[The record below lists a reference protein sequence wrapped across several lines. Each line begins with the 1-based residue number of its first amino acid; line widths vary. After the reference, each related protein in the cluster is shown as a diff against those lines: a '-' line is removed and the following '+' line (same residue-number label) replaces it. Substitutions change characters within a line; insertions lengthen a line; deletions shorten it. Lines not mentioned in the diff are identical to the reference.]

1 MLVRNL
7 ALAVLFT
14 VAPALPALAQPANVA
29 EINFQ
34 TPKPGQA
41 TQYEAARKKH
51 NGWHK
56 GQSDTWPWLTW
67 QVVSGPDSG
76 QYVTGTFGHAW
87 KDFDTRAT
95 MNDADQ
101 AEFGKT
107 VGPTL
112 AVDFVSYYIL
122 RADLSLTVPTPG
134 TSPAPYTIIS
144 LFLLRPDGVND
155 FVEAVKKVNEGIK
168 KTNYPQ
174 TGASRW
180 YQLVNGGDGPLFV
193 LSADRANWAA
203 FQANDKTLDAMM
215 EEAYGKEP
223 GAAILASL
231 RKAVHSVSSR
241 TVKYRADLSYV
252 PAPPK

>member
-1 MLVRNL
+1 MLLKNA

-14 VAPALPALAQPANVA
+14 LAAAFPALAQPANVA

-34 TPKPGQA
+34 TPKPGQTA
-41 TQYEAARKKH
+41 QYEAARKKH
-51 NGWHK
+51 NGWHSK
-56 GQSDTWPWLTW
+56 QNDAWAWLTW
-67 QVVSGPDSG
+67 EVLTGPDTG
-76 QYVTGTFGHAW
+76 HYVTGSFGHAW
-87 KDFDTRAT
+87 KDFDPREKIL
-95 MNDADQ
+95 DAD
-101 AEFGKT
+101 AVDFGKT

-112 AVDFVSYYIL
+112 AVGTTSYFLL
-122 RADLSLTVPTPG
+122 RGDMSLSVPTPG
-134 TSPAPYTIIS
+134 MSPAPMATIS
-144 LFLLRPDGVND
+144 LFLLRPDGVTD

-174 TGASRW
+174 SGASRW

-241 TVKYRADLSYV
+241 TIKYRADLSYL
-252 PAPPK
+252 PAAK